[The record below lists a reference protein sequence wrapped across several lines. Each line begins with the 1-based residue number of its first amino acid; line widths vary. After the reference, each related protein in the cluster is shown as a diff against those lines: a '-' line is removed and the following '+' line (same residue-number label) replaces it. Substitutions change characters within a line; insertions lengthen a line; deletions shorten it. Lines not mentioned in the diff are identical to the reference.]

1 MKHHGMRAVFLVCA
15 VLGAHSDIA
24 RAQPVRAPVQAIA
37 RYMQPAP
44 GGLGNFRLFADMEDS
59 WSPSISGDN
68 VVFKASIDG
77 GSGIYAHI
85 DGQLVVVADSS
96 MKIPGSNFNFAFG
109 GSLGS
114 GPTICGPTVVFKG
127 LSLGYGSAI
136 WRWQDGLL
144 EKVVDTHTLVPG
156 HSVTFGSFPGSPG
169 IDGENIAFLARHDD
183 GTGVYAVINGELRT
197 IAEKGMFLPGAAFPI
212 GTVGGLT
219 VSPAI
224 SGQNV
229 AFFATTVFTH
239 GLYLSVNGE
248 IRVIAETGSPTPS
261 GGSFP
266 TNFGLSTTR
275 WPGIS
280 GENVVFSAPFGVY
293 AYINGTLRLIANTN
307 TPAPGGGTFGGTFA
321 NRISIDGENIAFGGA
336 TVEGGGHILLH
347 QRRVPHHRR
356 PAHTGSRLFDQLH
369 GLKHS
374 GGCRPGDQRRTG
386 RFLRQP
392 GRRLYRRRPPTAAA
406 THPHTLH
413 LGRHRH
419 DTPTPNRRNHSRH
432 QTTDPGIARLPW
444 HHEDGAASGT
454 INACDVG
461 PGPDRPGA

>member
-15 VLGAHSDIA
+15 VLGAHSTSIH
-24 RAQPVRAPVQAIA
+24 AQPVRAPVQVIA

-44 GGLGNFRLFADMEDS
+44 GSTGNFRLFADMEDS

-68 VVFKASIDG
+68 IAFGATIDG
-77 GSGIYAHI
+77 GSGIYARI

-96 MKIPGSNFNFAFG
+96 MKIPGSEFFNFAFG
-109 GSLGS
+109 LSPG
-114 GPTICGPTVVFKG
+114 ICGRNVSFVGF
-127 LSLGYGSAI
+127 SLGYGSGI
-136 WRWQDGLL
+136 WLWRDGVL

-156 HSVTFGSFPGSPG
+156 RSVTFGSFLGSPG

-183 GTGVYAVINGELRT
+183 GFGIYAVINGELRT
-197 IAEKGMFLPGAAFPI
+197 IADNDTFLPGAAFPI
-212 GTVGGLT
+212 LGFGTT
-219 VSPAI
+219 TSPAI
-224 SGQNV
+224 SGENV
-229 AFFATTVFTH
+229 VFFARISGSVE

-374 GGCRPGDQRRTG
+374 GGCRPGDQRRAG
-386 RFLRQP
+386 RLLRQP
-392 GRRLYRRRPPTAAA
+392 GRRLHRRRHPPARPPSA
-406 THPHTLH
+406 HPHTLH
-413 LGRHRH
+413 LGSHRH
-419 DTPTPNRRNHSRH
+419 DTPAPHRRNHSRH
-432 QTTDPGIARLPW
+432 QTTDRGI
-444 HHEDGAASGT
+444 
-454 INACDVG
+454 VY
-461 PGPDRPGA
+461 